1 VTFYAH
7 WKAGIVE
14 KAFIKDTKDSSLN
27 NFIRSILSLFQYQM
41 SDGEVVETDVTGTCN
56 VKYIAKSSRRFM
68 KIKTDCK
75 HESFYN
81 HERTEKPL
89 GCDTKITR
97 VNIIE
102 TSADGL
108 LDSIHSSDHHKLT
121 VNAYKNVG
129 FKTGSLFFLKL
140 GLVKSCETIKAEN
153 LEEALKTLDGFKET
167 TLLPEV
173 GSASSEDG
181 NVNTLT

>member
-1 VTFYAH
+1 MTFYAH

-27 NFIRSILSLFQYQM
+27 NFLRSILSLFQYQTA
-41 SDGEVVETDVTGTCN
+41 DGETVETDITGTCD

-68 KIKTDCK
+68 KIKTNCK
-75 HESFYN
+75 NENFQN
-81 HERTEKPL
+81 HERTDQAL
-89 GCDTKITR
+89 GCQTKTTR
-97 VNIIE
+97 VNIVE
-102 TSADGL
+102 TSADGQ
-108 LDSIHSSDHHKLT
+108 LDSIHSSDHHKLS

-140 GLVKSCETIKAEN
+140 GLVKSCETIVAESFD
-153 LEEALKTLDGFKET
+153 EALKTLDGFKET

-173 GSASSEDG
+173 EDESSEDG
-181 NVNTLT
+181 NVSSYT